1 MLVVLGEDPAVV
13 PWQGQVSE
21 WSDCVGSSCIV
32 MMYVSEWS
40 DCVGSSW
47 RRPSCCTLARQGGIE
62 YSNGVIVLVVLGED
76 PAAVPWQGQGARHL
90 HHW

>member
-1 MLVVLGEDPAVV
+1 
-13 PWQGQVSE
+13 
-21 WSDCVGSSCIV
+21 

-47 RRPSCCTLARQGGIE
+47 RRPSCCTMARPRSKASTSLVE
-62 YSNGVIVLVVLGED
+62 YSNDVCQCNGVIVLVVLGED
-76 PAAVPWQGQGARHL
+76 PAAVPWQGQGAM